1 MRKTVLVAL
10 LLLFALPIFS
20 LPNNVQLTKKITGVT
35 VHADYSYSIMQKE
48 ELTGCSDER
57 VSKEFGIKNNGNVP
71 NVYSIRAGDKAL
83 RIALMPKD
91 EQTFLLPHY
100 LGEAK
105 ETILTITP
113 MRGKE
118 KEYALAW
125 EIGQC
130 NNVHISIPEEI
141 TSCAGEEA
149 TLEYELLNNGST
161 TEEILLD
168 FAPISANESVL
179 LEPGERANK
188 TITFMPDGNKMF
200 VSYAIHNKPTG
211 KISVSINILPE
222 CSQLIA
228 EEALFKD
235 EKWFVHVVNKGIKA
249 ATYAFEIPDNGI
261 LLETKTLLLEA
272 NEEKEIAIVANIT
285 HSKDI
290 VILAHSDNRTQVIHA
305 YLDMQ
310 KPLVQWNSIDRYAP
324 MLGITILIPLL
335 FAIMVFF
342 IVARIR
348 EYGGIRLKTYLSP
361 VSYDS
366 IDFDNLLD
374 ENETYHH
381 IFPKRRIPRH
391 LYLFVAGAL
400 LLAIGSAGMFSSYP
414 DEAILIVFGVG
425 VIVAAVAI
433 LITGLWFSGKRL
445 RRWHMKQQLSGK
457 KSLKWITI
465 GVILVILSMGILI
478 ASWNS
483 KEIYSFSSISSLL
496 KNDYTDNVT
505 SMNYTS
511 FSAVIGNALN
521 SAMNA
526 TKSLQLLFNAPSKI
540 TTQQESNES
549 NTTNEY
555 KTVVQAGKIHG
566 APVIFIPATLIAFLL
581 LVSIG
586 RKGWI
591 SWQKM
596 RRQKREIQHITE
608 LATKIHQVE
617 RKTRLLKKEFSRK
630 KMWDQIVDYF
640 FEEV

>member
-1 MRKTVLVAL
+1 MA
-10 LLLFALPIFS
+10 
-20 LPNNVQLTKKITGVT
+20 
-35 VHADYSYSIMQKE
+35 E
-48 ELTGCSDER
+48 
-57 VSKEFGIKNNGNVP
+57 
-71 NVYSIRAGDKAL
+71 
-83 RIALMPKD
+83 D

-100 LGEAK
+100 PGEAK

-141 TSCAGEEA
+141 TICTGDEA
-149 TLEYELLNNGST
+149 TLEYELFNNGSSK
-161 TEEILLD
+161 EEILLD

-188 TITFMPDGNKMF
+188 TITFMPDGNQMF
-200 VSYAIHNKPTG
+200 VSYAIHNKPAG
-211 KISVSINILPE
+211 KISVSINVLPE

-228 EEALFKD
+228 EEAVFRD

-249 ATYAFEIPDNGI
+249 ATYELEITDTKA

-272 NEEKEIAIVANIT
+272 NEEKEIVIVANIT

-335 FAIMVFF
+335 FAIAVFF

-348 EYGGIRLKTYLSP
+348 EDGGIRLKTYLIP
-361 VSYDS
+361 MSYDS

-381 IFPKRRIPRH
+381 LFPKRRIPRH
-391 LYLFVAGAL
+391 LYLFVVGAL
-400 LLAIGSAGMFSSYP
+400 LLAIGSAGMFSLYP
-414 DEAILIVFGVG
+414 DETLLIVFGVG
-425 VIVAAVAI
+425 VIVAAVAV

-445 RRWHMKQQLSGK
+445 RRWHMKQQLSGRR
-457 KSLKWITI
+457 SLGWITI
-465 GVILVILSMGILI
+465 CVISVILVMGILI

-483 KEIYSFSSISSLL
+483 EEIYPFSSLSSLL
-496 KNDYTDNVT
+496 ESDYTDNMT
-505 SMNYTS
+505 SFNETS

-521 SAMNA
+521 NVINA
-526 TKSLQLLFNAPSKI
+526 TKSLQSIFNVPSQI
-540 TTQQESNES
+540 TTPEEPNES
-549 NTTNEY
+549 NTTNKN
-555 KTVVQAGKIHG
+555 KTGVPAEKIYG
-566 APVIFIPATLIAFLL
+566 TPVIFIPATLIAFLL
-581 LVSIG
+581 LVSLG
-586 RKGWI
+586 RKGWR
-591 SWQKM
+591 SWQK
-596 RRQKREIQHITE
+596 RILQKKEILHITE